1 MAKKRKLNIIADDG
15 ERSGVEEQINNVFEQ
30 KEEKQSAKVE
40 IEEKIPDSEIPF
52 SERADNQTERK
63 SEVIDLN
70 AKESKTDNKAVV
82 DFTDQ
87 KFIDDLVSKKTKK
100 VEDPLDNV
108 NDFKNKSKEEIAND
122 IKNAENS
129 GNDMSPEDIYNVA
142 DIIITI
148 LDTFLA
154 NAMRI
159 YAKDT
164 SDSAYSLN
172 DKKRKHLVKLLASI
186 LVKYQAKLKTEF
198 IFIFALILYYAAPV
212 LAARSRRKE
221 IKLYNERLAQEKAN
235 GQFTEDNIEVKKETK
250 DDVITPE
257 VIEETPEVFYPEVIP
272 QKLKRKKGRTG
283 GY

>member
-1 MAKKRKLNIIADDG
+1 MAKKKRKLGIVQENENQTSTETINTSNETLNTSDHSIKSENFEEDTFTPK
-15 ERSGVEEQINNVFEQ
+15 VEE
-30 KEEKQSAKVE
+30 K
-40 IEEKIPDSEIPF
+40 
-52 SERADNQTERK
+52 K

-70 AKESKTDNKAVV
+70 EKGDVQQKAVV

-100 VEDPLDNV
+100 VEEPEKENE
-108 NDFKNKSKEEIAND
+108 FKTKSKEEIAD
-122 IKNAENS
+122 AIRSAENS

-142 DIIITI
+142 EIIITI

-198 IFIFALILYYAAPV
+198 IFLFALILYYAAPV
-212 LAARSRRKE
+212 LAARQRRKD
-221 IKLYNERLAQEKAN
+221 IKLYNEQMAMQNSMNPDQNQNVQNTQNSQSDVIEPEV
-235 GQFTEDNIEVKKETK
+235 FEDKKE
-250 DDVITPE
+250 
-257 VIEETPEVFYPEVIP
+257 EVFYPEVIP
-272 QKLKRKKGRTG
+272 EKFKKKRGRPTSF
-283 GY
+283 